1 MKRLLS
7 ATLVAGLVCAM
18 TPVASAETVEKR
30 APADPRG
37 EVEIVNVAGD
47 VHVLGWDKAEVEV
60 IAELASGVERLEFNS
75 AGHRTVIEVIL
86 RGGRSRS
93 GSTDL
98 VVHVPRESAVSINTV
113 SADQTVEGVR
123 GAQNLQAVSGS
134 ISTETWASEFEAET
148 VSGEI
153 DVRGH
158 GGDGPVRVTSVSGE
172 VRLMDVGRQLSLETV
187 TGDMHVQT
195 DELQRARIKTTN
207 GSLELVAR
215 LTDDGRI
222 DAEAINGDLR
232 FLLRGPVNAEFDI
245 ETFNGD
251 IDNCFGR
258 TPSRTREFGPGNEL
272 RFTEGKGAARVRIK
286 TLNGGVE
293 VCKK

>member
-1 MKRLLS
+1 MKRLRS
-7 ATLVAGLVCAM
+7 ATFVAGLACAL
-18 TPVASAETVEKR
+18 TQVASAEMVEKR

-60 IAELASGVERLEFNS
+60 SADLASGVERLEFSS
-75 AGHRTVIEVIL
+75 AGRRTVIEVIL
-86 RGGRSRS
+86 RGGRSHS

-134 ISTETWASEFEAET
+134 IATETWGSEFEAEA
-148 VSGEI
+148 VSGDI

-158 GGDGPVRVTSVSGE
+158 GGAGPVRITNVSGE
-172 VRLMDVGRQLSLETV
+172 VRLIDVGRQLSLETV
-187 TGDMHVQT
+187 TGDMHVQMN
-195 DELQRARIKTTN
+195 ELERARIKTTN
-207 GSLELVAR
+207 GSLELAAR

-222 DAEAINGDLR
+222 DAEAINGDLS
-232 FLLRGPVNAEFDI
+232 FLLRGPVNAEFEI

-251 IDNCFGR
+251 IDNCFGQEPR
-258 TPSRTREFGPGNEL
+258 RTREFGPGNEL
-272 RFTEGKGAARVRIK
+272 RFTEGKGGARVRIK
-286 TLNGGVE
+286 TLNGGVA